1 VCGPARGRICLSLL
15 FSPSHFLFHPHFSA
29 TSFFF
34 GQDLQGIWLTVVYL
48 CHCYLAISFWLF
60 LIYYNIGLSPYI
72 LDPLPHKH

>member
-34 GQDLQGIWLTVVYL
+34 GQDLQGI
-48 CHCYLAISFWLF
+48 
-60 LIYYNIGLSPYI
+60 
-72 LDPLPHKH
+72 